1 MILENISLK
10 TFSAVAY
17 IYRDNRRMVEPPT
30 VVHSVAEGLSTP
42 IQSARPTPGFG
53 LKWSLNA
60 EDPVVRTNADFGLKP
75 GRDFVQGIVHSN
87 LD

>member
-1 MILENISLK
+1 MDRAYG
-10 TFSAVAY
+10 FSTELGTG
-17 IYRDNRRMVEPPT
+17 DGGKLFF
-30 VVHSVAEGLSTP
+30 SGLSTP

-75 GRDFVQGIVHSN
+75 GRDFVQGIVH
-87 LD
+87 

>member
-1 MILENISLK
+1 
-10 TFSAVAY
+10 
-17 IYRDNRRMVEPPT
+17 MVEPPT

-60 EDPVVRTNADFGLKP
+60 EDPVVRSNADFGLKP
-75 GRDFVQGIVHSN
+75 GRDFVQGIVHSKSRLRKVCSFSN
-87 LD
+87 FA

>member
-1 MILENISLK
+1 
-10 TFSAVAY
+10 
-17 IYRDNRRMVEPPT
+17 MVEPPT
-30 VVHSVAEGLSTP
+30 VVHSVAEGVSIP

-75 GRDFVQGIVHSN
+75 GRDFVQGIVH
-87 LD
+87 